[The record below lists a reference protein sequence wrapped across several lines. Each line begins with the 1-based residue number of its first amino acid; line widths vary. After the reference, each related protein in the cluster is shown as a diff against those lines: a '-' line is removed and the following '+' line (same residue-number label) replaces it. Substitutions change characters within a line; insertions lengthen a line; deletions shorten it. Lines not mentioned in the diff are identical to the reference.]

1 MSAYSI
7 DAVIWMSMETIISM
21 FGLTFLII
29 S

>member
-1 MSAYSI
+1 MSEYSI
-7 DAVIWMSMETIISM
+7 DAVIWMSSETIISM